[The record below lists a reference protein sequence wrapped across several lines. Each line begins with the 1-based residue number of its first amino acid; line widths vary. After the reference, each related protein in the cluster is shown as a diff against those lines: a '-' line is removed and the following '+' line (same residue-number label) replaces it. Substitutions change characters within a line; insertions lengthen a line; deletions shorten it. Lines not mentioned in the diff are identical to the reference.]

1 MTQSL
6 RLAELMASLSLAI
19 DLGTGQPMEW
29 VIRCTLLA
37 TRLAEA
43 LNLSEAERRD
53 VYYLSLLRHIGCTAN
68 AHADAERFG
77 DELQAAEGMTL
88 DTDDMAAALG
98 FVFRTAGK
106 TKPLPQRFQHIATL
120 LSLGPGAAEINHTAH
135 CEVGTRLAEMLS
147 FGPDTQKALGHV
159 YARWDGKGIPK
170 KLSGESIA
178 LPVRV
183 IQVAQ
188 DTATFF
194 QLRGIEMA
202 KQVALK
208 RAGRQFDPAIAD
220 VFCKRASELCVGLDT
235 ATAWETLLAAEPGPP
250 RTLSDEQIDS
260 AAHTVADFTDLK
272 SPFTLNHSRHVAQ
285 MAEAAARH
293 CRLPER
299 DLTTM
304 RRAALI
310 HDIGRVGVS
319 SSIWGKA
326 GPLTEG
332 EWERVRLHPYYT
344 ERIFTRAESLAPLG
358 ALAAQHHERLD
369 GSGYHRRLP
378 GTALAQLARLLAA
391 ADAYCA
397 MTELRPH
404 RAMLAREQAA
414 DELRRAVKAGKLDAQ
429 SVDDVLS
436 AAGHPIEKR
445 KGKATDLSE
454 REIEV
459 LRLVARG
466 LTNKQMA
473 AQLII
478 AEKTVGHHVQH
489 IYNKIGV
496 STRAAAALYAVQNE
510 LL

>member
-1 MTQSL
+1 
-6 RLAELMASLSLAI
+6 
-19 DLGTGQPMEW
+19 
-29 VIRCTLLA
+29 
-37 TRLAEA
+37 LAEA
-43 LNLSEAERRD
+43 LNLSDAERRD
-53 VYYLSLLRHIGCTAN
+53 VYYLSLLRHVGCTAN
-68 AHADAERFG
+68 AHTDAERFG

-88 DTDDMAAALG
+88 DTDDMAAMLG
-98 FVFRTAGK
+98 FVFRAAGK
-106 TKPLPQRFQHIATL
+106 GKPLPDRLRRIATL

-135 CEVGTRLAEMLS
+135 CEVGTRLAEMLG
-147 FGPDTQKALGHV
+147 FGPDTHKALRQV
-159 YARWDGKGIPK
+159 YARWDGKGTPK
-170 KLSGESIA
+170 TLNGESIA

-194 QLRGIEMA
+194 QLGGVEMA

-208 RAGRQFDPAIAD
+208 RTGRQFDPAIAD
-220 VFCKRASELCVGLDT
+220 SFCKQASELCAGLDA

-250 RTLSDEQIDS
+250 LTLSDAQLDS
-260 AAHTVADFTDLK
+260 AAHAVADFTDLK

-285 MAEAAARH
+285 LAEAAARH
-293 CRLPER
+293 CRLPEG
-299 DLTTM
+299 DITAM
-304 RRAALI
+304 RRAGLI
-310 HDIGRVGVS
+310 HDMGRVGVS
-319 SSIWGKA
+319 AGIWGKA

-344 ERIFTRAESLAPLG
+344 DRIFARAESLAPLG

-378 GTALAQLARLLAA
+378 STALAQLSRLLAA

-404 RAMLAREQAA
+404 RAALSSEQAA
-414 DELRRAVKAGKLDAQ
+414 DELRREVKEGKFDSQAVDN
-429 SVDDVLS
+429 VLS
-436 AAGHPIEKR
+436 AAGHAVEKR
-445 KGKATDLSE
+445 KGRTTDLSE

-459 LRLVARG
+459 LRLMARG

-473 AQLII
+473 AQLVIT
-478 AEKTVGHHVQH
+478 EKTVSHHVQH